1 MDVEDVIKVI
11 KAEVGNPQLQ
21 QQGVGWPSLVLNFFQ
36 QMCFL
41 SKPLMMIQLTVILH
55 DSCVRPSIAMGCH
68 GFLYVF
74 VAPKG
79 DIFGAFSSG
88 RIRGPYEQSG

>member
-41 SKPLMMIQLTVILH
+41 SKSLMMIQLTVIILL
-55 DSCVRPSIAMGCH
+55 V
-68 GFLYVF
+68 
-74 VAPKG
+74 
-79 DIFGAFSSG
+79 
-88 RIRGPYEQSG
+88 